1 MDEHF
6 PITICIN
13 EKKCIRRVPRIATYK
28 TKKIDH
34 EHFYNHNLEKK
45 IHQGSNILQSQ
56 YVEKEIHNEHFCNH
70 IQKDLKLDGHN

>member
-1 MDEHF
+1 MCRKEKKRKEKKRTIRICKKEFNMDEHF

-45 IHQGSNILQSQ
+45 IHQGST
-56 YVEKEIHNEHFCNH
+56 FCNH
-70 IQKDLKLDGHN
+70 NM